1 MSGELTKNIIVKAD
15 VDKVYSMWANFENF
29 PNFMKYIRRVKK
41 TGERTSHW
49 EVSGPLG
56 VNLEWNA
63 EVTRMDENKRIAWST
78 KDDDKGDVTT
88 SGQVTFN
95 ALPQGETEISATIKY
110 EPRTSRAGEV
120 LEKILHNPEKRL
132 EEDLRNFK
140 AYAEGMYD
148 RTP

>member
-78 KDDDKGDVTT
+78 KDDDKG
-88 SGQVTFN
+88 
-95 ALPQGETEISATIKY
+95 SA
-110 EPRTSRAGEV
+110 
-120 LEKILHNPEKRL
+120 
-132 EEDLRNFK
+132 
-140 AYAEGMYD
+140 
-148 RTP
+148 